1 MAPLQAV
8 CMDTGHDTGGSI
20 EMQHVT
26 PAPPT
31 IPTVSVAGTLFP
43 APALLTAPHAA
54 PSSSST
60 SGSREFSP
68 AILKV

>member
-26 PAPPT
+26 PAPP
-31 IPTVSVAGTLFP
+31 IPTVSVIGTLFP
-43 APALLTAPHAA
+43 APALLTAP
-54 PSSSST
+54 SSST
-60 SGSREFSP
+60 SGSRELSP